1 MCLSVTSRQ
10 CYTDIEQNSLHFWSK
25 ATMLSGII
33 YLLVKCV
40 TGSLSLK
47 RKGRATEGSGNICR
61 IVGSK
66 SLVFKK

>member
-10 CYTDIEQNSLHFWSK
+10 CYMDIKQNSSHFWCK
-25 ATMLSGII
+25 AKMLSRII
-33 YLLVKCV
+33 YLLVKCG

-47 RKGRATEGSGNICR
+47 RKGHSTEGSGNICR